1 MQAGPVAEDQKV
13 EEEEIIEAT
22 EVAGDEKKKKKKSL
36 GCVTAHVDYRWLN
49 VGKYLVLLDCDSSE
63 SHSS

>member
-22 EVAGDEKKKKKKSL
+22 EAWVLD
-36 GCVTAHVDYRWLN
+36 N
-49 VGKYLVLLDCDSSE
+49 VGPGFTRLLIGLLAFLGSLKQPARP
-63 SHSS
+63 HQP